1 MEVMRSHDLSSA
13 IWKSR
18 KDSGII
24 QFKSKVLR
32 TKGADSINP
41 GQGQE
46 KKSDFFCSF
55 GAMLLFKWKW
65 KNYTIPI
72 NSKYDGIL
80 QHRIIKRDRKKAEFL
95 LPVPF
100 FFGFF
105 FSRISAALTG
115 GRASVQ
121 MLVSSINIFIDT
133 PRNKV

>member
-24 QFKSKVLR
+24 QFKSKFLR
-32 TKGADSINP
+32 TKGVDSINP

-46 KKSDFFCSF
+46 KISDFFCSF

-80 QHRIIKRDRKKAEFL
+80 QHRIIKRDRKKSWIPPSSA
-95 LPVPF
+95 F
-100 FFGFF
+100 FFFF
-105 FSRISAALTG
+105 FFQDFSSTHRRKGISSNAGLIHKHIHRHT
-115 GRASVQ
+115 
-121 MLVSSINIFIDT
+121 
-133 PRNKV
+133 

>member
-46 KKSDFFCSF
+46 KISDFFCSF

-80 QHRIIKRDRKKAEFL
+80 QHRIIKRDRKKSWIPPSSA
-95 LPVPF
+95 F
-100 FFGFF
+100 FFFF
-105 FSRISAALTG
+105 FPRISAALTG